1 MEGNLVMKNY
11 TKEDIIR
18 ICKDQDVK
26 FIRLQF
32 VDIFGILKNVAI
44 TVDQLEAA
52 LNNEIMFDGSSIEG
66 FVRIQESDMYLRPDL
81 NTFTIFPWRPS
92 PNRVARL
99 ICDVYLPE
107 GTPFPGCPR
116 GVLKKMLKKAEE
128 MGFKFF
134 VGPELEFF
142 LFLTD
147 ENGNPTL
154 QTHDNAGYFDLG
166 PVDLG
171 EDARRDMVLTL
182 EEMGFE
188 IEASHHEVAP
198 GQHEIDFKY
207 DDALYT
213 ADNVVTFKLVVKT
226 IAQRHGLH
234 ATFMPKPIF
243 GINGSG
249 MHTNMSLARISDGMN
264 AFLDPNDKL
273 QLSKEAY
280 YFIGGLMKHARE
292 FALVTN
298 PLVNSYKRLV
308 PGYEAPVYIAWSPKN
323 RSPLIRVPAKRGQAT
338 RVELRNPD
346 PSANPYLAFAAV
358 LAAGL
363 DGIKNKIE
371 PPEPVEENIF
381 VMSEEERAKRGIG
394 SLPGSLEEAI
404 KEFENSALMRETL
417 GDHIFEKYLEAKK
430 LEWDDYRTKVHQWE
444 IDSYLT
450 KY

>member
-1 MEGNLVMKNY
+1 MKNY

-18 ICKDQDVK
+18 ICKEQDVK

-32 VDIFGILKNVAI
+32 VDIFGILKNVA
-44 TVDQLEAA
+44 VPVEQLEAV

-92 PNRVARL
+92 PNKVARL
-99 ICDVYLPE
+99 ICDVYLPD

-134 VGPELEFF
+134 VGPEIEFF

-154 QTHDNAGYFDLG
+154 QTHDQGGYFDLA

-249 MHTNMSLARISDGMN
+249 MHTNMSLAWVSDGKN

-308 PGYEAPVYIAWSPKN
+308 PGYEAPVYIAWSPRN

-338 RVELRNPD
+338 RVELRCPD

-381 VMSEEERAKRGIG
+381 IMSEEERAQRGIG